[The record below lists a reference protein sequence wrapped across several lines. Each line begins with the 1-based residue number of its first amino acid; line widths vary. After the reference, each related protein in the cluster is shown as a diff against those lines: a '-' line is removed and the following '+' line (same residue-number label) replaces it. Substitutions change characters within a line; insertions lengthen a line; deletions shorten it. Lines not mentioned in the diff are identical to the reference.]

1 MPREQVEALD
11 PEPTKEGVR
20 IVETTAHQIRVL
32 IADDHAI
39 LRDGLRKLLSEEADI
54 VVVGE
59 AGDGHE
65 ALKKVE
71 ELKPDVLLLDI
82 AMPGHNGI
90 SVAKKV
96 KALSPATRVLVLT
109 MHQEEEYVFETLR
122 AGASGYVLKDA
133 AASDLVGAIRS
144 ASKGDTFLSPGVS
157 KLVVRDES
165 RGTPTLKTVS
175 QHLTNREREVCKLL
189 AEGHTVPKIAS
200 MIGISRKTV
209 DVHKTRLMKKL
220 DIHNRAELVK
230 YSIANKLIEL

>member
-1 MPREQVEALD
+1 MESSATAVA
-11 PEPTKEGVR
+11 TK
-20 IVETTAHQIRVL
+20 IRVL

-39 LRDGLRKLLSEEADI
+39 LRDGLRKLLSQEPDMQ
-54 VVVGE
+54 VVGE
-59 AGDGHE
+59 AGDGPE

-71 ELKPDVLLLDI
+71 ELRPDVILLDI
-82 AMPGHNGI
+82 TMPGMNGI
-90 SVAKKV
+90 AVAKKV
-96 KALSPATRVLVLT
+96 KAAAPNAKIVILT
-109 MHQEEEYVFETLR
+109 MHMEEEYVYETLR

-133 AASDLVGAIRS
+133 ASDDLVGAIR
-144 ASKGDTFLSPGVS
+144 AAFRGEQYLSPGVS

-165 RGTPTLKTVS
+165 RGQPTLKTVS

-189 AEGHTVPKIAS
+189 AEGHTVPKIAG